1 MQKSK
6 LAGSALILVAALMG
20 AAAYAQDAK
29 PGMAMGEGMGFD
41 FAALDADKDGKV
53 TKAEVD
59 AFHAAKVKAADTNA
73 DAKLSAEELA
83 AMQLAA
89 MQQRAADRAGKMIA
103 KLDTDAD
110 GMLSEAE
117 MAARP
122 NAGRM
127 FTMMDTDGDGA
138 ITQAEADAAKQAMQE
153 HRGGKHGKGGHG
165 KGGYGK
171 GGQGMGGQG
180 MGGQDMDDADD
191 AGN

>member
-1 MQKSK
+1 MQKSN

-29 PGMAMGEGMGFD
+29 PGMAMGGMGFD
-41 FAALDADKDGKV
+41 FATLDADKDGKV

-59 AFHAAKVKAADTNA
+59 AFHAAKVKAVDTNA
-73 DAKLSAEELA
+73 DGKLSAEELA
-83 AMQLAA
+83 AMQMAA
-89 MQQRAADRAGKMIA
+89 MQQRAADRSARMIA
-103 KLDTDAD
+103 NLDTDAD

-127 FTMMDTDGDGA
+127 FEMMDTDGDGA
-138 ITQAEADAAKQAMQE
+138 ITQAEADAAKQAMQD

-165 KGGYGK
+165 KGGH
-171 GGQGMGGQG
+171 GMGGHG
-180 MGGQDMDDADD
+180 MGGMMGMDDADD

>member
-1 MQKSK
+1 MK
-6 LAGSALILVAALMG
+6 
-20 AAAYAQDAK
+20 
-29 PGMAMGEGMGFD
+29 
-41 FAALDADKDGKV
+41 
-53 TKAEVD
+53 
-59 AFHAAKVKAADTNA
+59 
-73 DAKLSAEELA
+73 
-83 AMQLAA
+83 
-89 MQQRAADRAGKMIA
+89 
-103 KLDTDAD
+103 
-110 GMLSEAE
+110 LSEAE